1 MIPQPLRNEI
11 RIRFPLKGSIFGL
24 VYTKELEE
32 GELEI
37 NNLTN
42 LNLTL
47 KIFGP
52 MSESSLTVVL
62 LLEQGFCSFIALG
75 TGFISILMNKS
86 CVPDRYIPRYI

>member
-47 KIFGP
+47 KFFGP

-62 LLEQGFCSFIALG
+62 LLEQVFCSFIALG
-75 TGFISILMNKS
+75 TGSIYILMKRL
-86 CVPDRYIPRYI
+86 CVHR